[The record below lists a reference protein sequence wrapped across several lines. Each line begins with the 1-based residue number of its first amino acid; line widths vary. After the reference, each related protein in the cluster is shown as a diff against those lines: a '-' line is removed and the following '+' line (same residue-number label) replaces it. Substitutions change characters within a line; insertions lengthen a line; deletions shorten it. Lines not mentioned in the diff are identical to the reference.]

1 MKKVL
6 IIGGTGLLG
15 QHSAVALINKGYE
28 PVLIS
33 RKKPDKLLDGLDN
46 LQIIQADVKSLRVEE
61 LISLFKGH
69 YGLVYA
75 LGPDD
80 REIHKAP
87 ALKFSLENLT
97 EPTVRVMKAADLAGI
112 EKAVICGSYFSAWM
126 REKKLPELMDRHP
139 YIYARERQALDSIAS
154 VKNMSVCI
162 LEIPYVFGTAPGVKP
177 IWRTWLFDRLKAM
190 PLVMYPVGGSA
201 VVTAKQCGQAL
212 AGLIEKG
219 EHGGR
224 YPISWKNLSWNELL
238 KIILPHL
245 GKSSTVINV
254 PRFLSEFAAI
264 KMDKTI
270 KNEGKEAGVNPRWL
284 MRDIMYRFIYFDS
297 EKSMAQTG
305 FLPDD
310 LEKTIEET
318 IEVAMK

>member
-15 QHSAVALINKGYE
+15 QHSAVALKNNGYE

-33 RKKPDKLLDGLDN
+33 RNKPIKLLDSLN
-46 LQIIQADVKSLRVEE
+46 EIQIIQTDAKNLSEEE
-61 LISLFKGH
+61 LISLFKGY
-69 YGLVYA
+69 YGIVYA

-87 ALKFSLENLT
+87 ALKFFIENLT
-97 EPTVRVMKAADLAGI
+97 EPTVRIVMAADMAGV

-126 REKKLPELMDRHP
+126 RERKLPELMDRHP
-139 YIYARERQALDSIAS
+139 YILARERQALESINA
-154 VKNMSVCI
+154 VKNISVSI
-162 LEIPYVFGTAPGVKP
+162 LEIPYVFGTAPDVKP

-190 PLVMYPVGGSA
+190 PIVMYPVGGSA
-201 VVTAKQCGQAL
+201 VVTAKQCGQAI
-212 AGLIEKG
+212 AGLIDKG

-224 YPISWKNLSWNELL
+224 YPISWKNLSWSELL

-245 GKSSTVINV
+245 GKSPKVIGI

-264 KMDKTI
+264 KMAHSI
-270 KNEGKEAGVNPRWL
+270 KKEGKEAGINPRWL
-284 MRDIMYRFIYFDS
+284 MRDIMYQNIFFDS

-310 LEKTIEET
+310 LEKTIAET
-318 IEVAMK
+318 VDIAMK